1 MSKAMYLD
9 KSVGLGAGVGGLL
22 TRSTPS
28 APPGGLRIG
37 SPDCGGVD
45 GAGVG
50 KGAGTCRICIGSGL
64 PDRYVESTFTD
75 VRLGFGLSII
85 G

>member
-9 KSVGLGAGVGGLL
+9 KRVGLGAGVGGLL
-22 TRSTPS
+22 TKSTPS
-28 APPGGLRIG
+28 PCPEGLRMG

-50 KGAGTCRICIGSGL
+50 KGAGACRI
-64 PDRYVESTFTD
+64 
-75 VRLGFGLSII
+75 
-85 G
+85 